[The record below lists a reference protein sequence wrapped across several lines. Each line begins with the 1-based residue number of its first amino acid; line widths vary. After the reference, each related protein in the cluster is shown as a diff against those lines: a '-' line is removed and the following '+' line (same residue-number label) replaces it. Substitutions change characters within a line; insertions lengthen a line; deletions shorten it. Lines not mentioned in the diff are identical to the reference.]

1 MSTAPLPH
9 PNIDSQPYWEGAA
22 RAELRDQRCTACQ
35 HAQFPPRAQ
44 CLRCGGEVVWQLSAG
59 AGVIHS
65 YTRVERAPSAA
76 FKAQLPY
83 GIVLVD
89 MAEGFRLML
98 NLRDSPLDA
107 VRIGAPIRVIFEA
120 TAEARLKLPQAVLV

>member
-1 MSTAPLPH
+1 MRTTPLPH

-22 RAELRDQRCTACQ
+22 RDELRYQRCTACQ

-44 CLRCGGEVVWQLSAG
+44 CLRCGGELEWQLSAG
-59 AGVIHS
+59 AGVVHS

-107 VRIGAPIRVIFEA
+107 VRIGEPIRVIFEA
-120 TAEARLKLPQAVLV
+120 TAEAGLKLPQAVLV

>member
-1 MSTAPLPH
+1 MTTIPLPR
-9 PNIDSQPYWEGAA
+9 PNKDSQPYWDGAA
-22 RAELRDQRCTACQ
+22 RDELRYQRCTACH

-44 CLRCGGEVVWQLSAG
+44 CLRCGGELEWQLSAG

-65 YTRVERAPSAA
+65 YTRVARAPSAA
-76 FKAQLPY
+76 FKAQVPY
-83 GIVLVD
+83 GLLLVD

-107 VRIGAPIRVIFEA
+107 VQIGAPIRVIFEA
-120 TAEARLKLPQAVLV
+120 TAEAGLKLPQAVLV